1 MSVATFKTVI
11 LKPIKNAGL
20 STTNGGGILKI
31 DVFKK
36 TATLSLISS
45 SSSKENKQLL
55 ILYCKESGFCHFYV
69 DPLLKKQEFTLL
81 KEVALCTNLTAFIV
95 DISYSELVPIM
106 QGSFG
111 ENSVDFK
118 DVLDYAKSFK
128 NYEEK
133 SDVSKKTDRLTYH
146 NEQSDTSDSTLSH
159 ATATLPTSAT
169 EQSKP
174 TTAMPRFD
182 EQSGA
187 NTGNTAFSPASTSTG
202 NTAFSPAGTSTG
214 GKEGITDYDDE
225 AIAESNYFLNDN
237 KGEGENATFYNQDDR
252 VEHANY
258 SQGAQEKTSYSSSGY
273 EASPCHNKE
282 QKEPKYYSSIKEK
295 LLPLFEKYPPISAL
309 TAIIPSSNWVKIP
322 YGENKHYAVGTVKE
336 DNVVKYLCYGVPGV
350 YGVKPKGFES
360 YSYFIP
366 LSLFNL
372 LGEGYWCVFQEAE
385 SGKRVY
391 RNTN

>member
-11 LKPIKNAGL
+11 LKPVKNTPFIT
-20 STTNGGGILKI
+20 SGGGILKI
-31 DVFKK
+31 DVIKK

-45 SSSKENKQLL
+45 TSPEKNKLLL
-55 ILYCKESGFCHFYV
+55 ILYCKEGGFYRFCV
-69 DPLLKKQEFTLL
+69 EPSLKKQDFALS
-81 KEVALCTNLTAFIV
+81 KEVALCSGLTAFII
-95 DISYSELVPIM
+95 DTTHNEPVPIM

-111 ENSVDFK
+111 ENTVNFK

-133 SDVSKKTDRLTYH
+133 GDTPKKADEFDDCCNHPTTPNH
-146 NEQSDTSDSTLSH
+146 STES
-159 ATATLPTSAT
+159 LPTPAIKQANGANA
-169 EQSKP
+169 EP
-174 TTAMPRFD
+174 GFD
-182 EQSGA
+182 EQA
-187 NTGNTAFSPASTSTG
+187 NTDDTHFSEGRTS
-202 NTAFSPAGTSTG
+202 
-214 GKEGITDYDDE
+214 GKEGITCYDDE
-225 AIAESNYFLNDN
+225 AIAESNYFLNDD
-237 KGEGENATFYNQDDR
+237 KREDENATLYNQDDR
-252 VEHANY
+252 VEYANC
-258 SQGAQEKTSYSSSGY
+258 SQNAQEKASYSSQGY
-273 EASPCHNKE
+273 EASPCHYEE
-282 QKEPKYYSSIKEK
+282 QKEPKYYSAIKEK

-309 TAIIPSSNWVKIP
+309 TAIIPHSSWVKIP

-336 DNVVKYLCYGVPGV
+336 NNVVKYLCYGVPGF

-391 RNTN
+391 KSTN